1 MATKKKFTVDSY
13 YQTENEH
20 WNKWAFDMFADVLG
34 KELFAD
40 PEQPLALFDKA
51 IDTLEKGH
59 GAPFI
64 SVQKL
69 ESDLDA
75 QKLTPAQ
82 KLFILDWSCRY
93 LNNSSFPEADLS
105 QACEL
110 LEKRRNK
117 LKSELQPETPLT
129 LDIRERLKG
138 LVEKE
143 LAVLPETLQSLEPA
157 QRLNIICKLI
167 PYILPKVEAVSHK
180 EGEPLGFW

>member
-13 YQTENEH
+13 YQTQNEH

-59 GAPFI
+59 DAPFI

-75 QKLTPAQ
+75 QELTPEQ

-117 LKSELQPETPLT
+117 LKAELQPETPLT
-129 LDIRERLKG
+129 LDIRERLKA
-138 LVEKE
+138 LIEKE
-143 LAVLPETLQSLEPA
+143 LAALPETLQSLEPA

-167 PYILPKVEAVSHK
+167 PYILPKVEAVSHL
-180 EGEPLGFW
+180 EGEPLGSW